1 MHPSRATC
9 AALLAIVSVFTPALA
24 LAASPFD
31 GYWMIVKADNSLD
44 PGSQIELKVER
55 QQVTLNTPMG
65 ASYKARLDGGD
76 APMENDANT
85 TSVSVHMPSANTLVQ
100 TDKNNGRPWR
110 VTTMEMQADGKT
122 IKVSWKNL
130 TNNRTGQY
138 TLSRQ

>member
-1 MHPSRATC
+1 MDLPRAAC
-9 AALLAIVSVFTPALA
+9 AALLAIAPLVVPAPA

-31 GYWMIVKADNSLD
+31 GYWMIVKGDNTLD
-44 PGSQIELKVER
+44 PGSQIELKVEKH
-55 QQVTLNTPMG
+55 QVTLDTPMG
-65 ASYKARLDGGD
+65 ASYKARLDGSD

-85 TSVSVHMPSANTLVQ
+85 TSVSVRMPGANTLVQ
-100 TDKNNGRPWR
+100 TDKNNGKPWR
-110 VTTMEMQADGKT
+110 VTTMEMQPDGKT